1 MFQIPFNAYSQRESP
16 ETTSSK
22 EKALLL
28 YLDAIKADKNK
39 VEQSNHFN
47 PSWQIFKK
55 PIKRE
60 AYWAMPRLFKH
71 SWLGNQ
77 NVIMMASR
85 KVNDGGDIGGVGI
98 WLFSSL
104 YLYSIG
110 VTILHSSTNRDI

>member
-71 SWLGNQ
+71 SWLG
-77 NVIMMASR
+77 
-85 KVNDGGDIGGVGI
+85 GDIGGVGI

-110 VTILHSSTNRDI
+110 DI